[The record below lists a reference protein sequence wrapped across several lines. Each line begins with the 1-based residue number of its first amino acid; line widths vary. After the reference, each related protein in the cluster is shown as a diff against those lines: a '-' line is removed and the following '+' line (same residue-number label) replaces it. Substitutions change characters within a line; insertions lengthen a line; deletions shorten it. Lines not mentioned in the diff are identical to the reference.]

1 MRLFTLLMLIIF
13 FSSLVEGQG
22 EWIRLKDSEVTSRHH
37 PVTFAVGGNAY
48 LLTGT
53 TAQSN
58 PLGTDNFY
66 RYNPEED
73 SWTELERF
81 PGGARSYAYA
91 GVYNDKAYFG
101 FGSNDFT
108 FYYND
113 LWEFDPRTEQ
123 WTQLSSCSCIGR
135 THPAFVVLDGKI
147 YVGLG
152 GNNGDLKDWAVYDI
166 ETNAWA
172 AMPEFPGPPR
182 HHPYH
187 FSAGGKVYAG
197 FGHQGSNYF
206 ADWYEF
212 DPNTQGWTQLNNHP
226 AGPRVAGQEF
236 SHNGYGYIISGDG
249 NNHFNLQEG
258 EFWKY
263 LHENDTWERL
273 PNHPGEGPDGRSG
286 RWAPG
291 SMVFND
297 EVYFFG
303 GVSRAGGFLYQEV
316 HKFPLEPTATSLV
329 QRPIPS
335 SLFLHPNPVT
345 HTLTFEWENENTH
358 PKIQVTILNTQGQPL
373 ISQQQ
378 SDSWINVESLAPGL
392 YFLQVNTPNNKVYL
406 SKFLKQ

>member
-1 MRLFTLLMLIIF
+1 MRLFSLLIL
-13 FSSLVEGQG
+13 LVLWSYSIQSQE
-22 EWIRLKDSEVTSRHH
+22 EWSRIADSEVTARHH
-37 PVTFAVGGNAY
+37 PVTFTVGGNAY

-66 RYNPEED
+66 RYQPEED
-73 SWTELERF
+73 TWVELDRF

-108 FYYND
+108 FYYDD
-113 LWEFDPRTEQ
+113 LWEFDPRTEE

-135 THPAFVVLDGKI
+135 THPAFVVLEGKI

-166 ETNAWA
+166 ESDTWA
-172 AMPEFPGPPR
+172 EMPEFPGPPR

-187 FSAGGKVYAG
+187 FAAGGKVYAG

-212 DPNTQGWTQLNNHP
+212 DPQTQAWTRRKDHP

-236 SHNGYGYIISGDG
+236 SHNGYGYILSGDG

-263 LHENDTWERL
+263 LHEADEWERL
-273 PNHPGEGPDGRSG
+273 PNHPGQGPDGRAG

-291 SMVFND
+291 CMVLNE

-303 GVSRAGGFLYQEV
+303 GVSRAGGFIFNEV
-316 HKFPLEPTATSLV
+316 HKFPLESTSTGLWERKTSLPLTV
-329 QRPIPS
+329 Y
-335 SLFLHPNPVT
+335 PNPVNQQI
-345 HTLTFEWENENTH
+345 HFEIEKGNNVG
-358 PKIQVTILNTQGQPL
+358 PMRVVLYSAQGQVFL
-373 ISQQQ
+373 DQKQGTTQ
-378 SDSWINVESLAPGL
+378 LNVEFLPPGS
-392 YFLQVNTPNNKVYL
+392 YFLQVITEDNIAYG
-406 SKFLKQ
+406 SKFLKL